1 MHMVNNPM
9 ALRRGITLPLLDIS
23 DPTTTIDDKG
33 EEGEQTLVVVP
44 LPSDHLPAPLRDLN
58 VYGIQFT
65 RPVHKR
71 ILEDAAE
78 RAATGKAAVLMGL
91 DPSEGVSKPLYGHL
105 AWKPNGD
112 SLVGA
117 IGCVTEVLLESDGT
131 AMDALMGGGVDDTL
145 LAANL
150 ETSAQ
155 SQAGEDLPKTVVVCG
170 SFRFIVKEVVQEVP
184 FPIVVVDELPDQEPG
199 SVPVVDP
206 TESLAGVVIEYND
219 FDDNFEVNEDD
230 VDEEDNEM
238 YSNMAANAIIKEL
251 FQTVQSYVDQKVE
264 ETSNQQVT
272 LLEQSILEDT
282 GLINPVT
289 AELNRAQQVAAT
301 WISFRTSLFDIS
313 PLPNDMYFAAAM
325 MAAEV
330 VNINNPVRRKMLTM
344 VDGVERLRYVLREV
358 KDTAGMA
365 RARKVAQEI
374 TETTDEDD
382 KDLQVGKPE
391 LPPWSRQ
398 ITKGMKV
405 QYYWNE
411 EWEWCDA
418 EVIEDPVMIVDEL
431 LVTLRFEDGEV
442 HKLPFDPGEKARWR
456 PA

>member
-1 MHMVNNPM
+1 M

-23 DPTTTIDDKG
+23 DPPPTTDDK
-33 EEGEQTLVVVP
+33 EEEQTRVVLP

-58 VYGIQFT
+58 VYGMQFT

-71 ILEDAAE
+71 MLEDAVE
-78 RAATGKAAVLMGL
+78 RAATGKAAALMGL
-91 DPSEGVSKPLYGHL
+91 DPSEGGSKPLYGHL
-105 AWKPNGD
+105 AWKPNNNNDSGL

-117 IGCVTEVLLESDGT
+117 IGCVAEVLLESDGS
-131 AMDALMGGGVDDTL
+131 AFDALMGGGVDDTL

-155 SQAGEDLPKTVVVCG
+155 AQAGEDLPKTVVVCG

-184 FPIVVVDELPDQEPG
+184 FPIVVVDELIDQAPG
-199 SVPVVDP
+199 SAPIVAPA
-206 TESLAGVVIEYND
+206 ESPAVIEYND
-219 FDDNFEVNEDD
+219 FDDNFEVNDD
-230 VDEEDNEM
+230 NDDDEEDNEM
-238 YSNMAANAIIKEL
+238 YSDMEPNDIIREL
-251 FQTVQSYVDQKVE
+251 FQTLQSYVDQKVE
-264 ETSNQQVT
+264 EASNQQVT

-289 AELNRAQQVAAT
+289 VELNRAEQVAAT
-301 WISFRTSLFDIS
+301 WISFRTSLFDIC
-313 PLPNDMYFAAAM
+313 PLPNDRYYAAAM

-330 VNINNPVRRKMLTM
+330 VNLNNSVRRKMLTM
-344 VDGVERLRYVLREV
+344 IDGVERLRYVLREV

-365 RARKVAQEI
+365 RARKVAQDI

-418 EVIEDPVMIVDEL
+418 EVVEDPVMIVDEL
-431 LVTLRFEDGEV
+431 LVTLRFEDGEI